1 MIRSYHEMVFH
12 QGRHITEGA
21 VRSSGYWITGCK
33 RLVSSLVYQCITCRK
48 LRGKEQN
55 QLMANLPIDRSIAG
69 PPFMNVG
76 LDVFG
81 PWQVMTRKTRGG
93 IVNNKRWAVLFTCLC
108 TRAVHIEALEKISSS
123 SFINGLRRFV
133 AIRGSVKIIRSD
145 RGTNFIGAANT
156 LNLNCMNTEDTTSKS
171 YLEEKGITKGIFNT
185 PHSSHMGG
193 VWERMIRTARR
204 ISDALLLDASTKT
217 LTHEVLVTFLTEVSA
232 IINSRPI
239 TAISTVPEDPIFL
252 SPALLLTHKD

>member
-1 MIRSYHEMVFH
+1 
-12 QGRHITEGA
+12 
-21 VRSSGYWITGCK
+21 
-33 RLVSSLVYQCITCRK
+33 
-48 LRGKEQN
+48 
-55 QLMANLPIDRSIAG
+55 MANLPIDRLMAE

-93 IVNNKRWAVLFTCLC
+93 IVNNKHWAVLFTCLC
-108 TRAVHIEALEKISSS
+108 TRAVHIEALEEMSSS
-123 SFINGLRRFV
+123 SFINALRRFV

-145 RGTNFIGAANT
+145 RGTNFIGAANI
-156 LNLNCMNTEDTTSKS
+156 LNLNCINIEDPTSKS
-171 YLEEKGITKGIFNT
+171 YLEEKGITWIFNA

-204 ISDALLLDASTKT
+204 ILDALLLDASDKVKT
-217 LTHEVLVTFLTEVSA
+217 LTYEVLVTFLTEVSA
-232 IINSRPI
+232 IINSRLI
-239 TAISTVPEDPIFL
+239 TAIYTDPEDPIIL